1 MHIWGSAPRTMRDL
15 EGFDVGLGGEENRET
30 FDEAA
35 GILERPWFLDPVSM
49 TRSIA
54 VSSGDSKTIN

>member
-1 MHIWGSAPRTMRDL
+1 MRDL